1 MFQGDAMKVKWKRLL
16 SLFMCLQLPIC
27 IAAVL
32 NLTETICPKIWAK
45 TQPKNAK
52 SRFLI
57 DGIAQKRLCLNS
69 QNLVTINFIN
79 FILKRYS
86 VKTN

>member
-32 NLTETICPKIWAK
+32 NLTETICPKIGAK

-52 SRFLI
+52 SRFLV
-57 DGIAQKRLCLNS
+57 DGIVQKRLCLNS
-69 QNLVTINFIN
+69 ENLVTINFIN

>member
-32 NLTETICPKIWAK
+32 NLTETIGPKIWAK

-52 SRFLI
+52 SRFLV
-57 DGIAQKRLCLNS
+57 DGIVQKRLCLNS
-69 QNLVTINFIN
+69 QNLVTINFI
-79 FILKRYS
+79 LKRYS